1 MNFTTNKDLYSI
13 FKQHPYISTDSR
25 IAQPGSLFFALR
37 GENFDGNLYAGSAIE
52 RGAAY
57 AIIDDPQYYTGTRT
71 LLVSNVL
78 ESLQALA
85 SFYRTSLGIPIIA
98 ITGSNGKTT
107 SKELIAAALS
117 VKFNTHATPGNLN
130 NHIGVPLTIL
140 SITAETEIA
149 IIEMGAN
156 HIGEIETLCKI
167 ARPTHGLITNIG
179 KAHLEGFGSAE
190 GVIIAK
196 NELYQHLSGNGGSV
210 FVNAENPLL
219 MNLSKNINRILFG
232 KQKDVDYSG
241 DPIMKGA
248 TLAVDLKKPQS
259 LMVPTNLTG
268 GYNFENVMAAI
279 AIAGHFRADMEKVA
293 TAISAYQPKMNRS
306 QILETDNNTLIL
318 DAYNANPS
326 SMESAIRNFEEL
338 DKYPKVLI
346 IGDMFELGNASEM
359 EHTHILEIATAAGF
373 DKILTAG
380 PHFMKAA
387 NGFDGIKSFDDA
399 TSLKEYIKMNPLTKN
414 LILIKGS
421 RGMKLEILTDAL

>member
-1 MNFTTNKDLYSI
+1 
-13 FKQHPYISTDSR
+13 
-25 IAQPGSLFFALR
+25 
-37 GENFDGNLYAGSAIE
+37 
-52 RGAAY
+52 
-57 AIIDDPQYYTGTRT
+57 
-71 LLVSNVL
+71 
-78 ESLQALA
+78 
-85 SFYRTSLGIPIIA
+85 
-98 ITGSNGKTT
+98 
-107 SKELIAAALS
+107 
-117 VKFNTHATPGNLN
+117 
-130 NHIGVPLTIL
+130 
-140 SITAETEIA
+140 
-149 IIEMGAN
+149 
-156 HIGEIETLCKI
+156 
-167 ARPTHGLITNIG
+167 
-179 KAHLEGFGSAE
+179 
-190 GVIIAK
+190 
-196 NELYQHLSGNGGSV
+196 
-210 FVNAENPLL
+210 

-346 IGDMFELGNASEM
+346 IGDMFELGDVTEM